1 MKTADGAFSAEE
13 REAAAAEIDG
23 PGTNEEDWRTARL
36 PDRLPHLDLPGGP
49 VVVVA
54 AHPDDEVLGFGG
66 TMAALVGAGISVHT
80 ICLTD
85 GEASHGDGDA
95 PARDTLAAL
104 RRREL
109 TAALGELGPLHAPL
123 HIGLPDTAL
132 DRHEDVATAAVAG
145 LLSETGACLCLA
157 PWDGDLHSD
166 HEAAG
171 RAARRACRSTRTTLW
186 SFPVWMWHWARPD
199 DRRVPWRR
207 AGVLPLTP
215 VALERK
221 KAALACFASQ
231 LEARGR
237 GVPPVLP
244 PEELAHHMRTFET
257 VIR

>member
-1 MKTADGAFSAEE
+1 MTTARGALSAAE

-23 PGTNEEDWRTARL
+23 PGTDEKDWHAARL
-36 PDRLPHLDLPGGP
+36 PDRLPRLDLPEGP

-54 AHPDDEVLGFGG
+54 AHPDDEVLGLGG
-66 TMAALVGAGISVHT
+66 TMAALVGAGAAVHT

-85 GEASHGDGDA
+85 GEASHGDADTK
-95 PARDTLAAL
+95 ARDTLAAL

-109 TAALGELGPLHAPL
+109 TAALNELGPLPTPL
-123 HIGLPDTAL
+123 HTGFPDMAL
-132 DRHEDVATAAVAG
+132 DRYEDEATAVIAG
-145 LLSETGACLCLA
+145 LLSETDARLCLA

-171 RAARRACRSTRTTLW
+171 RAARRACRATGTTLW
-186 SFPVWMWHWARPD
+186 SFPVWTWHWARPD
-199 DRRVPWRR
+199 DPRVPWRR

-215 VALERK
+215 VALGRK
-221 KAALACFASQ
+221 RAALARFASQ
-231 LEARGR
+231 LEARGP

-244 PEELAHHMRTFET
+244 PDELAHHTRAFET

>member
-1 MKTADGAFSAEE
+1 MRTARGALSAEE

-23 PGTNEEDWRTARL
+23 PGTEEKAWRTARL
-36 PDRLPHLDLPGGP
+36 PDRLPHLDLPEGP

-66 TMAALVGAGISVHT
+66 TMAALVGAGIPVHT

-95 PARDTLAAL
+95 SARDTLAAL

-109 TAALGELGPLHAPL
+109 AAALDELGPLHAPL
-123 HIGLPDTAL
+123 HTGIPDTAL
-132 DRHEDVATAAVAG
+132 DRHEDVATAAIAG
-145 LLSETGACLCLA
+145 LLSETGARLCLA

-171 RAARRACRSTRTTLW
+171 RAARRACRATGTTLW

-199 DRRVPWRR
+199 DPRVPWRR

-215 VALERK
+215 VALGRK
-221 KAALACFASQ
+221 KAALARFTSQ
-231 LEARGR
+231 LEARGP

-244 PEELAHHMRTFET
+244 PEELAHHIRTFET